1 MLQNA
6 CGTQAVLSIV
16 LNRPDIEIGPALEE
30 FKEFTAAFPSELRGE
45 ALSNSGT
52 NILYTLL
59 IIDLIRATHNS
70 FARSDPFQS
79 DETRA
84 ATEDDDVYHFISFA
98 VVNDTLLELD
108 GLQPGPINH
117 GPCNDDSFP
126 DKVLS
131 LLRDR
136 IASHFNTGEIRFN
149 LLAVTKDPRIA
160 LRANPSSENTQELEI
175 EERKRKRWAKENA
188 LRRHNFVNMVYLVA
202 KAAVE
207 QSLREHGNIDALIEE
222 GRKNASRRREFAEG
236 KKMKGEPMDTS

>member
-1 MLQNA
+1 VIFVVKLFQTLVHNA
-6 CGTQAVLSIV
+6 LKQRV
-16 LNRPDIEIGPALEE
+16 
-30 FKEFTAAFPSELRGE
+30 
-45 ALSNSGT
+45 
-52 NILYTLL
+52 L
-59 IIDLIRATHNS
+59 IIIALIRTTHNS

-98 VVNDTLLELD
+98 VINDSLLELD
-108 GLQPGPINH
+108 GLQLGPINH
-117 GPCNDDSFP
+117 GPCTDDSFP

-136 IASHFNTGEIRFN
+136 IANHFNTGEIRFN

-160 LRANPSSENTQELEI
+160 LRAEPSPENTQELEI

-188 LRRHNFVNMVYLVA
+188 LIRHNFVNMVYLVA
-202 KAAVE
+202 KATVE
-207 QSLREHGNIDALIEE
+207 ESVRENGNIDTLIEE

-236 KKMKGEPMDTS
+236 MKKMKGEPMDTS